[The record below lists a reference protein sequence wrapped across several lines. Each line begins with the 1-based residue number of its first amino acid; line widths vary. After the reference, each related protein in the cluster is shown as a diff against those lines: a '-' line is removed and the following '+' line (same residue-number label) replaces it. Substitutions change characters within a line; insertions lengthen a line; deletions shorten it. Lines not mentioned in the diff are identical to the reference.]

1 MPATTPA
8 TMTSPAK
15 PASWSWEAT
24 NEAVAEKYGL
34 ALEEVVRFD
43 QNTSPAPPDLVPRLL
58 AEGRFEVAVSEYP
71 PSDYRRLISA
81 AAARYGVTFEEILVG
96 AGADECLDLAAK
108 TFIPHGGCA
117 VVPVPTYPM
126 YGILT
131 DQRSGE
137 TIRVP
142 RLPAA
147 EGFAL
152 DVPPMRAAVA
162 AAGAARAD
170 MARPAVDLVWL
181 CNPNNPTATREPE
194 GRVAELLGALRTDAE
209 AEGRPLPTVLLDE
222 AYVEFGSESLLSLRD
237 AYPRLVVLR
246 TLSKAYGIAGLRVG
260 FAIARPEMIEE
271 IAVYRPPGSVS
282 VVSVDVGAALLAD
295 PNVAADR
302 VETITA
308 ERGRFVAALRDAG
321 WDARDSVTNFILVE
335 FASPETADV
344 VAEGLLSRG
353 LIPRTFPAGHPLDH
367 CIRLTVRNREQDD
380 RLVAAARELAPAVW
394 TPRT

>member
-34 ALEEVVRFD
+34 PLEQVVRFD

-58 AEGRFEVAVSEYP
+58 AEGRFEVAISEYP
-71 PSDYRRLISA
+71 PSDYRRLIDA

-108 TFIPHGGCA
+108 AFIPHGGVA
-117 VVPVPTYPM
+117 LVPVPTYPM

-131 DQRSGE
+131 DQRGAE
-137 TIRVP
+137 TVRVP
-142 RLPAA
+142 RRPAA

-152 DVPPMRAAVA
+152 DVDALRAAAA
-162 AAGAARAD
+162 AAGQRRAD
-170 MARPAVDLVWL
+170 TSRPAVDLIWL

-194 GRVAELLGALRTDAE
+194 GRVAALLAALRDDAE
-209 AEGRPLPTVLLDE
+209 AAGRPLPTVLLDE

-237 AYPRLVVLR
+237 GYPRLVVLR

-260 FAIARPEMIEE
+260 FAIARPEVIEE

-295 PNVAADR
+295 PNIAADR
-302 VETITA
+302 VEMITA
-308 ERGRFVAALRDAG
+308 ERGRLVAALREAG
-321 WDARDSVTNFILVE
+321 WDARDSVTNFVLVE
-335 FASPETADV
+335 FASPEAADV
-344 VAEGLLSRG
+344 VAEGLLARG
-353 LIPRTFPAGHPLDH
+353 LIPRTFPSGHPLDH
-367 CIRLTVRNREQDD
+367 CIRLTVRNRDQDD
-380 RLVAAARELAPAVW
+380 RLVAAARELSPA
-394 TPRT
+394 

>member
-8 TMTSPAK
+8 TMTSPSK

-34 ALEEVVRFD
+34 PIEQVVRFD
-43 QNTSPAPPDLVPRLL
+43 QNTSPAPPELVPRLL

-71 PSDYRRLISA
+71 PSDYRRLIEA

-108 TFIPHGGCA
+108 AFIPHGGSA

-131 DQRSGE
+131 DQRRAA

-142 RLPAA
+142 RRPAA

-152 DVPPMRAAVA
+152 NVEAIRAAVA
-162 AAGAARAD
+162 DAAKTRAD
-170 MARPAVDLVWL
+170 TTRPAVDLVWL
-181 CNPNNPTATREPE
+181 CNPNNPTATREPD
-194 GRVAELLGALRTDAE
+194 GRVAELLQALRGDAE
-209 AEGRPLPTVLLDE
+209 AGGRPLPTVLLDE

-260 FAIARPEMIEE
+260 FAIARPELIEE

-295 PNVAADR
+295 PNIAADR

-321 WDARDSVTNFILVE
+321 WDARDTVTNFVLVE
-335 FASPETADV
+335 FATPNAADV
-344 VAEGLLSRG
+344 AAEGLLTRG

-367 CIRLTVRNREQDD
+367 CIRLTVRSSEQDD
-380 RLVAAARELAPAVW
+380 RLIEAARELAFA
-394 TPRT
+394 